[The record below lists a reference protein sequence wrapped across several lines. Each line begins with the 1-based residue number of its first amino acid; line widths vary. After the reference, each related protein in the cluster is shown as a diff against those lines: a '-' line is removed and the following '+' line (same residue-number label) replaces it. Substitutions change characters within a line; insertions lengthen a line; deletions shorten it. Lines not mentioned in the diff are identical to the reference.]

1 MENKFTIKGMILDIC
16 SMRPHISRLLTS
28 DKPYVP
34 ILEYLMTFD
43 YYDDDNFI
51 IPTAKM
57 IETETG
63 IKYGKIRNLLEMIY
77 HEITT
82 PYYESNLELNF
93 SKIEVIFHLKGF
105 RGNISFKTKQISCI
119 PKVGDDISIPFF
131 NEITG
136 TTIFHISQVYH
147 EIIGDLQQVNLFLAV
162 GTFNSY
168 LKIRKDLAFETGELN
183 YFDTIDKTN
192 YEIRDMLNIRPGKA
206 W

>member
-1 MENKFTIKGMILDIC
+1 MENKYSIKGMILDIC
-16 SMRPHISRLLTS
+16 SMKHHISTLLIS

-51 IPTAKM
+51 VPTAKM

-82 PYYESNLELNF
+82 PYYESNIELNF
-93 SKIEVIFHLKGF
+93 SKIEVIFHIKGY
-105 RGNISFKTKQISCI
+105 RGYTSFKTNQISI
-119 PKVGDDISIPFF
+119 VPKIGDDVSLPFF
-131 NEITG
+131 NEHCG
-136 TTIFHISQVYH
+136 TTIFHVNQVYH
-147 EIIGDLQQVNLFLAV
+147 EFLGDLQQINLMLET
-162 GTFNSY
+162 GTYNTY
-168 LKIRKDLAFETGELN
+168 LKMRTEIAFETGEIN
-183 YFDTIDKTN
+183 YMDTQNKSQ
-192 YEIRDMLNIRPGKA
+192 YQIRQMLNIRPGKA